1 MFNTL
6 NEKALATKLAITGF
20 IAGAY
25 GRVQANREAGQG
37 AVEYVGIILVVG
49 AIILVLVTFGE
60 DIGNA
65 IGGKITEAV
74 ENIGE

>member
-6 NEKALATKLAITGF
+6 NAKAVATKLAITGF

-25 GRVQANREAGQG
+25 GRVQSSRETGQG

-49 AIILVLVTFGE
+49 AIIAALVIWGPA
-60 DIGNA
+60 IGSA
-65 IGGKITEAV
+65 IGGKISEAV
-74 ENIGE
+74 DSIG

>member
-6 NEKALATKLAITGF
+6 GAKALATKLAITGF

-25 GRVQANREAGQG
+25 GRVQESRETGQG
-37 AVEYVGIILVVG
+37 AVEYVGIILVVA
-49 AIILVLVTFGE
+49 AIIAALVIFGPA
-60 DIGNA
+60 IGAA

-74 ENIGE
+74 SNIG